1 LLTKAP
7 LTVAATNAFPIIALL
22 SAARPTLHKRTRNAH
37 GPFLSP
43 PPAMKIIPLAAG
55 IATGALLVRE
65 RQRRQAAERLAA
77 AVLETLLRAI
87 DANDGETG
95 GHVRRVARYALLL
108 AEAADLDENDQKNVE
123 RIALFHDVGK
133 IDEALFDIIHDT
145 SDLTEQER
153 EAVRTHPKRGA
164 DVLAPVA
171 AFYPELADGVL
182 SHHERWDGGGYPR
195 GLRGESIPFAARIVT
210 IADSFDA
217 MTYARR
223 YHTARSA
230 EEASEKL
237 MAGRGTQFDPDLV
250 DLFLSPPVFKE
261 ALSVLHEDRGPRRR
275 GTPQTP
281 PRETTLPKLSF
292 RWRTTTPSPQPQ
304 DRGPRR

>member
-1 LLTKAP
+1 MRIL
-7 LTVAATNAFPIIALL
+7 
-22 SAARPTLHKRTRNAH
+22 
-37 GPFLSP
+37 
-43 PPAMKIIPLAAG
+43 PLAAG
-55 IATGALLVRE
+55 IATGAILVRS

-87 DANDGETG
+87 DANDAETG

-108 AEAADLDENDQKNVE
+108 AEAADMDEDEQRNVE

-145 SDLTEQER
+145 SDLTEDER

-182 SHHERWDGGGYPR
+182 SHHERWDGAGYPR
-195 GLRGESIPFAARIVT
+195 GLRGESIPFAARVVT
-210 IADSFDA
+210 IADAFDA
-217 MTYARR
+217 MTYTRR
-223 YHTARSA
+223 YQTARSSD
-230 EEASEKL
+230 EASEKL

-250 DLFLSPPVFKE
+250 DLFLTPPVFRD
-261 ALSVLHEDRGPRRR
+261 ALAVLHEDRGPRRR
-275 GTPQTP
+275 GTPPTP
-281 PRETTLPKLSF
+281 PREAALPKLSF
-292 RWRTTTPSPQPQ
+292 RWRTTTPAPNPQ
-304 DRGPRR
+304 DPAPRR